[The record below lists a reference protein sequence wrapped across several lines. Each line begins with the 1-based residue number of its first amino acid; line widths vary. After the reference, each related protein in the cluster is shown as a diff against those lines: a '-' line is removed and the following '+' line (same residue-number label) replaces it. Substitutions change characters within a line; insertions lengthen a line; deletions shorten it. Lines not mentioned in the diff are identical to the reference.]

1 MSRLLSRTISNW
13 PNSGSKAEDIT
24 VDSLC
29 GVHGVIRL
37 PNNGYVTGN
46 MKLPNSGIIPVRH
59 GGDYAQ
65 DSIPLFEQKTI
76 EGHAVR
82 ATLFATGAT
91 ATALENHSPEYIA
104 AVSRLWD
111 NMIGKRMFITGGV
124 GAVHFDE
131 KFGPDYFLPTD
142 AYLETCAAVGAGF
155 FSQRMNELTGD
166 AKYMDELERTL
177 YNNVLTGISL
187 SGTQYTYQNP
197 LNSAKHTRWSWHD
210 CPCCPPM
217 FLKMMSAMPGF
228 IYSQK
233 GSDVYVNLFVGSETE
248 MTLADRNRVR
258 LTQKTGYPWEGVVTM
273 TVEPEKEK
281 TFILKVRIP
290 GWAQG
295 VENPYGLYR
304 SEVRSAVSLKVNG
317 KSVPLKIFKGY
328 AEIQRKWKKGD
339 QVELTLPVQPR
350 LVTANEAV
358 ADLQDKVAIAAG
370 PFVYCLEGCD
380 NEGLADLKVDMRS
393 PLSIT
398 FEKGLLNGI
407 NVIKGQ
413 ALDKTGKKVPV
424 MAIPYYALGNRQDKG
439 YAVWIP
445 ASK

>member
-1 MSRLLSRTISNW
+1 
-13 PNSGSKAEDIT
+13 
-24 VDSLC
+24 
-29 GVHGVIRL
+29 
-37 PNNGYVTGN
+37 
-46 MKLPNSGIIPVRH
+46 
-59 GGDYAQ
+59 
-65 DSIPLFEQKTI
+65 
-76 EGHAVR
+76 
-82 ATLFATGAT
+82 
-91 ATALENHSPEYIA
+91 
-104 AVSRLWD
+104 
-111 NMIGKRMFITGGV
+111 
-124 GAVHFDE
+124 
-131 KFGPDYFLPTD
+131 
-142 AYLETCAAVGAGF
+142 
-155 FSQRMNELTGD
+155 
-166 AKYMDELERTL
+166 
-177 YNNVLTGISL
+177 
-187 SGTQYTYQNP
+187 
-197 LNSAKHTRWSWHD
+197 
-210 CPCCPPM
+210 
-217 FLKMMSAMPGF
+217 
-228 IYSQK
+228 
-233 GSDVYVNLFVGSETE
+233 

-339 QVELTLPVQPR
+339 QVELILPVQPR

-358 ADLQDKVAIAAG
+358 VDLQDKVAIAAG

-424 MAIPYYALGNRQDKG
+424 TAIPYYALGNRQDKG